1 MPGATHSH
9 SMVTVPATLIEGLE
23 REVERLRAALSAI
36 VGEDQF
42 GFHEFDITTADGMQP
57 HVIVNAEDFHNWLN
71 AGKAA
76 IASSEAEGGE

>member
-23 REVERLRAALSAI
+23 REVRELRGILRVI
-36 VGEDQF
+36 
-42 GFHEFDITTADGMQP
+42 ADGIGP
-57 HVIVNAEDFHNWLN
+57 VGDHAVILRDPIPRMVH
-71 AGKAA
+71 AA